1 MYRTKKRL
9 KTALCNGVKNRGK
22 EQAEN
27 KPIFSTPNRL
37 AKRACSSVLYPAS
50 GENRSVRPMNPQ
62 GETESPKVEVELK
75 KRPMK
80 RKM

>member
-1 MYRTKKRL
+1 MYQTKKQL

-22 EQAEN
+22 EQAN
-27 KPIFSTPNRL
+27 ILYPKPISE
-37 AKRACSSVLYPAS
+37 RACSSVLYTAS
-50 GENRSVRPMNPQ
+50 GGNRSVRPMNPQ

>member
-1 MYRTKKRL
+1 MHRTKKRL

-37 AKRACSSVLYPAS
+37 AKGRVQVFYILQAEEIGAY
-50 GENRSVRPMNPQ
+50 GR
-62 GETESPKVEVELK
+62 
-75 KRPMK
+75 
-80 RKM
+80 

>member
-22 EQAEN
+22 EQAE
-27 KPIFSTPNRL
+27 KKADLLYPEPISE
-37 AKRACSSVLYPAS
+37 RACSSVLYTAS
-50 GENRSVRPMNPQ
+50 GGNRSVRPMNPQ

>member
-1 MYRTKKRL
+1 MYQTKKQL

-22 EQAEN
+22 ADILYP
-27 KPIFSTPNRL
+27 KPISE
-37 AKRACSSVLYPAS
+37 RACSSVLYTAS
-50 GENRSVRPMNPQ
+50 GGNRSVRPMNPQ

>member
-37 AKRACSSVLYPAS
+37 AKGRVQVFYILQAEEIGAN
-50 GENRSVRPMNPQ
+50 G
-62 GETESPKVEVELK
+62 
-75 KRPMK
+75 
-80 RKM
+80 

>member
-9 KTALCNGVKNRGK
+9 KTALCSGVKNRGK

-27 KPIFSTPNRL
+27 KPIFST
-37 AKRACSSVLYPAS
+37 AS
-50 GENRSVRPMNPQ
+50 GGNRSVRPMNPQ

-75 KRPMK
+75 KRPMN